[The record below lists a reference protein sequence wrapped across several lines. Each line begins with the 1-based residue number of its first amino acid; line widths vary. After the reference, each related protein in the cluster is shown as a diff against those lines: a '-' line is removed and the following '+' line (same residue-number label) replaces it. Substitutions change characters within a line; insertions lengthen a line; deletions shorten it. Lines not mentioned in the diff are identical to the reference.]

1 VIFTS
6 YDFLVF
12 FLIVFLA
19 YWLARRR
26 ILQNLVLLAASY
38 VFYGWLYPWH
48 VIVLAAST
56 LVDYFL
62 ARWMASQRT
71 HVRRILA
78 LSLILNIGLLLLVK
92 YYYSFNDSL
101 AGLFSGVGFNG
112 DFLLARLVLPLGV
125 SFYVL
130 KKIAYMIDVARGT
143 LIPATDLVAF
153 GVYVSFFP
161 QVIAGPIDR
170 AQKLLPQLA
179 QPRTWKRDYFH
190 SAWPLLVMGF
200 FKKLVIADSVRVIV
214 DQIFQL
220 AEPTKLILLVGVLG
234 FTLQILADF
243 SAYTDL
249 SRGFSFLL
257 GLETSENFAQPYLSL
272 TPSDFWNRW
281 HITFSS
287 WLRDYIFFPL
297 RRALLKRKVL
307 PAVLVTAIPPIIT
320 MFISG
325 LWHGT
330 GWTFVVW
337 GLYYGV
343 LIAGYQ
349 LAGVRGEFKSAPPW
363 QRGLAWFVMFNLI
376 VFGWLIF
383 RAPSMNWLG
392 RVLFEMPFIRT
403 SNDVIG
409 SLATLSMVVFYS
421 IPLLLKWRL
430 DLLHKQS
437 PVLQASYYALATL
450 AVIVFFNSASPD
462 FIYFHF

>member
-1 VIFTS
+1 
-6 YDFLVF
+6 L
-12 FLIVFLA
+12 
-19 YWLARRR
+19 
-26 ILQNLVLLAASY
+26 LQNLVLLAASY
-38 VFYGWLYPWH
+38 VFYDWLYPWH
-48 VIVLAAST
+48 AIVLAAST

-62 ARWMASQRT
+62 ARLMASQRIY
-71 HVRRILA
+71 VRCILA

-92 YYYSFNDSL
+92 YYYSFIDSL
-101 AGLFSGVGFNG
+101 AGLFGGVGFNG
-112 DFLLARLVLPLGV
+112 DFLLVRLVLPLGV

-130 KKIAYMIDVARGT
+130 KKIAYMVEVARGT
-143 LIPATDLVAF
+143 LAPATDLVAF

-161 QVIAGPIDR
+161 QVIARPIDR

-179 QPRTWKRDYFH
+179 QPRAWKSDYFH
-190 SAWPLLVMGF
+190 STWPLLVMGLS
-200 FKKLVIADSVRVIV
+200 KKLVIADSVRVIE

-220 AEPTKLILLVGVLG
+220 AEPTKLILLVGIMG
-234 FTLQILADF
+234 FTLQIPADF
-243 SAYTDL
+243 FAYTDI
-249 SRGFSFLL
+249 SRGFAFLL
-257 GLETSENFAQPYLSL
+257 SLATSENFAQPYLSL

-287 WLRDYIFFPL
+287 WLRDYIFFPM
-297 RRALLKRKVL
+297 RRALHKRRVL

-325 LWHGT
+325 LCHGT

-337 GLYYGV
+337 GLYYSM

-349 LAGVRGEFKSAPPW
+349 LAGVRAEFKSALPW
-363 QRGLAWFVMFNLI
+363 QRGLVWFVMFNLI
-376 VFGWLIF
+376 AFGWLIF

-421 IPLLLKWRL
+421 IPLLLKWSL
-430 DLLHKQS
+430 DSLHKQS